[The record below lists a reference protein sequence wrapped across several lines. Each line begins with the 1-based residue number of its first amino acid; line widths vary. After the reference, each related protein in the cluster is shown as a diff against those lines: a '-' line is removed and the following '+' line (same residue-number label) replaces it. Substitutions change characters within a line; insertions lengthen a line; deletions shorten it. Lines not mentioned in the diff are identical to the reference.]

1 MFFFFW
7 HPLIIEPY
15 KIADLEITNR
25 SLLAINASLEAT
37 KHRQSKEIH
46 ELRRKLRESRLI
58 LPPSAFRAVKSSL
71 GPAENGD
78 DEEDIEDISE
88 TEDLVEGN
96 GDEMYKRIKLIVD
109 TLLQTG
115 RKALETQVK
124 DFPEGGKGGAKVLS
138 PEELRDWHGSIEHD
152 DPTQEVDGDERRPNN
167 VLPEA
172 ELSIYETSEDE
183 VEAMTLPNTSPQ
195 QSPTPPPILITHS
208 T

>member
-1 MFFFFW
+1 M
-7 HPLIIEPY
+7 
-15 KIADLEITNR
+15 
-25 SLLAINASLEAT
+25 
-37 KHRQSKEIH
+37 
-46 ELRRKLRESRLI
+46 

-71 GPAENGD
+71 EPAENGD
-78 DEEDIEDISE
+78 DEDDIEDDSE

-115 RKALETQVK
+115 RKALETQIK

-152 DPTQEVDGDERRPNN
+152 DPFQDVDGDEQRPNN
-167 VLPEA
+167 LLPET
-172 ELSIYETSEDE
+172 ELSFETSEDE
-183 VEAMTLPNTSPQ
+183 VEAMTLPNSSPP
-195 QSPTPPPILITHS
+195 QSPTPPPILITES